1 MPNKSQD
8 EESKEIIAIQPLPD
22 RFEVI
27 QRREQYWL
35 CETQRERLIEDLFKL
50 ATEPVRRR
58 YTSIAVNTS
67 TGNGRTALAERYIYK
82 HPPIVTPEFTQIP
95 AISISMTGIFDIKKL
110 LDKLLESILPKKVRL
125 KDLPQETLSERLRRF
140 VILAHKVQLG
150 IVFLDNFQDCAK
162 FDANTRIGGEPF
174 FQVVRD
180 LIDYGIHIVPMGL
193 ETLSETLI
201 KDVQLHRRLNFKRG
215 CLPPIDKIEDINK
228 IMQDISLLEV
238 IPHDAV
244 SYVLSTTKGVVG
256 NMLNLIEQTF
266 IDTGNLSEASLK
278 ETQKLFDN

>member
-1 MPNKSQD
+1 MPKKSHD
-8 EESKEIIAIQPLPD
+8 EESKEIIASQSLPD

-35 CETQRERLIEDLFKL
+35 CETQRERLIKDLFKL
-50 ATEPVRRR
+50 VTDPVRRR
-58 YTSIAVNTS
+58 YTSISVNTS
-67 TGNGRTALAERYIYK
+67 SGNGTTALAERYIYK

-95 AISISMTGIFDIKKL
+95 AILISMTGIFDIKKL

-174 FQVVRD
+174 FDVVRG
-180 LIDYGIHIVPMGL
+180 LIDSGIHIVPMGR
-193 ETLSETLI
+193 ETLSDSIL
-201 KDVQLHRRLNFKRG
+201 KDVHLFRRLNFKRG
-215 CLPPIDKIEDINK
+215 YLPPIDKLGDISK
-228 IMQDISLLEV
+228 IMQDISLLEEKD
-238 IPHDAV
+238 IPYEAV
-244 SYVLSTTKGVVG
+244 VYVQSTTNGVIG
-256 NMLNLIEQTF
+256 DMLDLIEQTF
-266 IDTGNLSEASLK
+266 IDTGNLSKESLQ
-278 ETQKLFDN
+278 ETRKLF